1 MTSILQL
8 PEDQQLISELS
19 GGQQKRVSLALAFL
33 NNPRLVILDEPTVG
47 TDPLLGNSIW
57 NYLHLCCS
65 EGVSVVIVTHYIEEA
80 ALAHMVGIMRN
91 GKLME
96 EGVPNDLLL
105 KYRETSLENVFL
117 KLCQTEVNAIQTIGV
132 NNEFDLKVSSNDT
145 INANQTID
153 KNNEDLDQSIFRNFW
168 ILMILVRKNFSK
180 FLGFNVSFLIFLI
193 PAFQALIL
201 CVLYDRDS
209 IPVRKSFRINSAN
222 FTIIEYF

>member
-1 MTSILQL
+1 M
-8 PEDQQLISELS
+8 
-19 GGQQKRVSLALAFL
+19 SLALAFL
-33 NNPRLVILDEPTVG
+33 NSPRLVILDEPTVG

-57 NYLHLCCS
+57 NYLHQCCT

-105 KYRETSLENVFL
+105 KYRENNLENVFL
-117 KLCQTEVNAIQTIGV
+117 KLCRTELSVVRANSVPNDLGPMILNKLLQKQNGNS
-132 NNEFDLKVSSNDT
+132 NNNNGNENSSDD
-145 INANQTID
+145 IN
-153 KNNEDLDQSIFRNFW
+153 QSWFLNLW
-168 ILMILVRKNFSK
+168 ILLILVRKNFSK

-209 IPVRKSFRINSAN
+209 IPVSH
-222 FTIIEYF
+222 